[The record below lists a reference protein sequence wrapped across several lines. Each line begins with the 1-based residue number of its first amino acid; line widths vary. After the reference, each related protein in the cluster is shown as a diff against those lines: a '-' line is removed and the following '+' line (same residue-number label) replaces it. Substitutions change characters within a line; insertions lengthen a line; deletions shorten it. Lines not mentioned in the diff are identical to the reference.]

1 MKSPLFS
8 FSIIGC
14 LPATMLIILF
24 SSLKKNKLSNKNVLA
39 LKLPNR
45 KIVTGKE
52 SELLSAPSA
61 MVINA
66 IKVLSKIPDDINLLS
81 PSVLEPILKQRKNN
95 KNPLQL
101 QEVIIALSVCSVT
114 NPVVEKALS
123 CLDKLRDCEAHA
135 SFIVS
140 NGDKKVLKNL
150 GIRLT
155 CEDKFQSDN
164 LYDD

>member
-1 MKSPLFS
+1 MVP
-8 FSIIGC
+8 C
-14 LPATMLIILF
+14 
-24 SSLKKNKLSNKNVLA
+24 LKKSKSENKNVLA
-39 LKLPNR
+39 IKLPNK

-95 KNPLQL
+95 SNPLQL

>member
-1 MKSPLFS
+1 MKVFYTHN
-8 FSIIGC
+8 FNF
-14 LPATMLIILF
+14 A
-24 SSLKKNKLSNKNVLA
+24 K
-39 LKLPNR
+39 
-45 KIVTGKE
+45 
-52 SELLSAPSA
+52 
-61 MVINA
+61 
-66 IKVLSKIPDDINLLS
+66 DICKS
-81 PSVLEPILKQRKNN
+81 TKNN
-95 KNPLQL
+95 SNPLQL

-150 GIRLT
+150 GIILT